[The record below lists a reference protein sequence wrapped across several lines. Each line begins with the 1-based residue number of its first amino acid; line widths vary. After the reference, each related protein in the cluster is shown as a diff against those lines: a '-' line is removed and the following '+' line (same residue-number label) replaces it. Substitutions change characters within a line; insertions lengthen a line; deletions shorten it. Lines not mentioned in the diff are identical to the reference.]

1 MKAVVLA
8 GGEGT
13 RLKPLTYKR
22 PKPLM
27 PVAGRPCI
35 DYVIRSLIGSGFQE
49 IVITTAYMSETL
61 MKTIGDGPGY
71 NASILYSFEETPAGT
86 AGAVRRVGNFIDDT
100 FVVAMG
106 DILADVDF
114 RALHDFHRR
123 KGGIATIA
131 LAEVE
136 DPTQY
141 GIVGLDA
148 EGRIRKFREKPKAE
162 EVFSRLV
169 NAGIYVL
176 EPEILDFVPPDQK
189 FDFAKDLFPLLL
201 SKGLTLYGSRLD
213 GIWMDIGQPHDL
225 WKASMEVVRREGR
238 PLQREGITSEGPMI
252 LDSEANLH
260 RGVTLR
266 GPCYVGPGVE
276 IDHGCVIDNA
286 CLYEASRLEKNVQV
300 RKSIVLEGSV
310 IGAGAEIYDSVV
322 SRDCIIESG
331 AHIAGSII
339 GDNMTVRAGSRLEN
353 ATVSQPPR

>member
-13 RLKPLTYKR
+13 RLKPLTYNR

-35 DYVIRSLIGSGFQE
+35 DYVIRSLVTSGFHE
-49 IVITTAYMSETL
+49 IVITTAYLSDTL
-61 MKTIGDGPGY
+61 IKSIGDGPDY

-114 RALHDFHRR
+114 RALLDFHRR
-123 KGGIATIA
+123 KGALATIA
-131 LAEVE
+131 LTEVE

-141 GIVGLDA
+141 GIVGLDGD
-148 EGRIRKFREKPKAE
+148 GRIRKFKEKPMPDEA
-162 EVFSRLV
+162 FSHLV

-176 EPEILDFVPPDQK
+176 EPDVLDFVPADVK

-201 SKGLTLYGSRLD
+201 SKGLPLYGSRLQ
-213 GIWMDIGQPHDL
+213 GVWMDIGQPHDL
-225 WKASMEVVRREGR
+225 WKASMEIVRREGR
-238 PLQREGITSEGPMI
+238 PLRHKGVSSEGPII
-252 LDSEANLH
+252 LDPQAVLSD
-260 RGVTLR
+260 GVTLR
-266 GPCYVGPGVE
+266 GPCYVGPSVE
-276 IDHGCVIDNA
+276 VHGGSVVDNA
-286 CLYEASRLEKNVQV
+286 CLYEASRLEKDVVV
-300 RKSIVLEGSV
+300 RNSIVLEASVVGS
-310 IGAGAEIYDSVV
+310 GAEIVDSVV
-322 SRDCIIESG
+322 SRNCMIESG
-331 AHIAGSII
+331 ARIASSII

-353 ATVSQPPR
+353 ATVSQPPH